1 MKTIKLGDV
10 TSETQF
16 YTVEKVNGNQV
27 ILRNDDG
34 EQIEVNKQY
43 AESFLSSAS
52 EVEKEESL
60 SRTEVIEKFMT
71 CTGVAVTVNFNK
83 KVDAKDVLAEI
94 MNTHNNTAPKDV
106 EKAFKATVKRALE
119 GEERTMIGRH
129 FGSLD
134 VNGRLHFVDMQI
146 QKDTSKDYDTRNR
159 LVDPRTI
166 NYFICRGVK
175 YKVK

>member
-1 MKTIKLGDV
+1 MKTIKIGDV
-10 TSETQF
+10 ASETQF
-16 YTVEKVNGNQV
+16 YTVKTVNGNQV
-27 ILRNDDG
+27 ILKNDDG
-34 EQIEVNKQY
+34 EEIEVNKGY

-52 EVEKEESL
+52 EFEKTETL

-71 CTGVAVTVNFNK
+71 CTAVAITVNFNK
-83 KVDAKDVLAEI
+83 KVDAKDVLLEI

-119 GEERTMIGRH
+119 GEERLMVGRH

-134 VNGRLHFVDMQI
+134 VNSRLHFVDMQI
-146 QKDTSKDYDTRNR
+146 AKDPSKDYDTRNR

-175 YKVK
+175 YQVK